1 VGGSP
6 FIAPAKFAYTLLSEC
21 MDSPPSFQTVLL
33 SIEPAAIARF
43 KAIIESYDN
52 LATLRTED
60 RRHHYLRLYFD
71 DASAAEVDALLDWLS
86 AAFSL
91 RRIGV

>member
-1 VGGSP
+1 MKKS
-6 FIAPAKFAYTLLSEC
+6 AHER
-21 MDSPPSFQTVLL
+21 SFQSVLL
-33 SIEPAAIARF
+33 AMPTAGIAGF

-71 DASAAEVDALLDWLS
+71 DASAAEVDALLDSLS
-86 AAFSL
+86 AAFSI
-91 RRIGV
+91 RSIGA